1 MTDSSARRPRVSLA
15 GMPSGPRQLTPL
27 RTAISFTAALLLQ
40 LAASALAQT
49 GPQPAQP
56 GAQVLAWESAGALY
70 VEAASLAVALG
81 DVVTATGD
89 ALTWRGA
96 DGVATYFLGS
106 SHALLQAPGSGGPD
120 EWALSA
126 PVLKLEPDELSRLA
140 APPPPAPAAGW
151 LLPLD
156 AVQLLGVATVVA
168 QSMPAATPSLRLPN
182 GGVVALALPQPSAA
196 EAVGATAV
204 AATWE
209 VVEIGGVP
217 ALRFYVEERL
227 SLLLLDLDL
236 APLAFPEA
244 TAVIDETAAR
254 VGSDHALL
262 LIVSASEPTAWDAD
276 LVFQQ
281 DGRVLEVRHPYR
293 LRVYHGSAASV
304 GPDEPAA
311 GVVLL
316 PNTFSLYRPL
326 SVSWSAIE
334 ATVTFRH

>member
-1 MTDSSARRPRVSLA
+1 MPNGARQPGSSRLA
-15 GMPSGPRQLTPL
+15 FAL
-27 RTAISFTAALLLQ
+27 AAALLQ
-40 LAASALAQT
+40 LTLSVGAQAT
-49 GPQPAQP
+49 PQPAVTASP
-56 GAQVLAWESAGALY
+56 QVLAWESAGALY
-70 VEAASLAVALG
+70 VEAASLALALG
-81 DVVTATGD
+81 DVVTATVD

-106 SHALLQAPGSGGPD
+106 SLALLQTPGSGGPD

-126 PVLKLEPDELSRLA
+126 PVLRLSGGELGLLPA
-140 APPPPAPAAGW
+140 APPPAPAAGW

-156 AVQLLGVATVVA
+156 AVQLLGVATVDA
-168 QSMPAATPSLRLPN
+168 DPTSRQTP
-182 GGVVALALPQPSAA
+182 ALALPGGRTAELALAVPSDPAPGGALGAA
-196 EAVGATAV
+196 
-204 AATWE
+204 WE

-244 TAVIDETAAR
+244 TAVVDEAAAR

-262 LIVSASEPTAWDAD
+262 LIVTASEATAWDAD

-293 LRVYHGSAASV
+293 LRVYRGSATDV
-304 GPDEPAA
+304 GPERPAA
-311 GVVLL
+311 AVVLL
-316 PNTFSLYRPL
+316 PNAFSLYRPL
-326 SVSWSAIE
+326 RVSWAAIE
-334 ATVTFRH
+334 ASVTFRR